1 MPMSESEKLIRR
13 LYSITTDVENG
24 FTSQVTQLLKLGCE
38 RFNLDIGILSNIK
51 SDKYIVMHRVCP
63 PEVGLEVGA
72 EFELGSTYCARTMEA
87 HGPVG
92 YAHVKESEMSSH
104 PAYLAFGL
112 ESYIGIPV
120 KVNGETYGTLN
131 FSSPAPRERTFSAV
145 DIDALSLMAA
155 WVGAEIQRRENEEK
169 LKSAND
175 KLRSY
180 SINLTKQ
187 AKELHIARAIAEQAS
202 KEKSKF
208 LATMSHEIRTPMNG
222 VLGMAELLRATELD
236 AVQGDYVRT
245 ILNSGNLLLSIIND
259 ILDYSKLDAGKLKLE
274 NISFNLEW
282 LAYDVLEMMARTAK
296 TDVQLMLDYQSDAPR
311 QFLGDP
317 ERVRQLLF
325 NVIGNAIK
333 FTEQGTISLIIR
345 IKSNQLVS
353 IVVEDSGVGIS
364 DEQKKYLFRPF
375 SQADLSTTR
384 LYGGTGLGLAICQ
397 QLVEL
402 MNGEISVESVVNK
415 GTTFEINLPLK
426 LAEMTPVA
434 KNESLHNL
442 KILLIDDNPVN
453 RKVFQ
458 EMLLHFGARIT
469 VLSRIP
475 LVLTELQKATIDG
488 DPYKIL
494 VLDYNTETEDG
505 LHLGKLIR
513 ANENI
518 EQPGLLVMTSSE
530 QPGDAKIFEEAG
542 FSAYLNKPVRSDIF
556 QSVLEMISADH
567 RVPESI
573 ITKYSVIEDEQKD
586 VFEKEYSGHVLLVED
601 NEVNQMVAMTM
612 LEELGLKVDL
622 AENGEIAVKLS
633 ETNQYDLILMD
644 CSMPVMD
651 GYEATKQIRLRESE
665 SDRHVPIVALTAN
678 ATEADMNLCYQ
689 AGMDKVVTKPFMP
702 NDLVDV
708 MDDYLRK

>member
-1 MPMSESEKLIRR
+1 MSMSESEKLIRR
-13 LYSITTDVENG
+13 LYAITTDVENG
-24 FTSQVTQLLKLGCE
+24 FVFQVTQLLKLGCE

-51 SDKYIVMHRVCP
+51 DDKYTVIHKVCP
-63 PEVGLEVGA
+63 PEVGLEEGA
-72 EFELGSTYCARTMEA
+72 EFELGSTYCAKTMAA

-92 YAHVKESEMSSH
+92 YEHVKESEMNSH

-155 WVGAEIQRRENEEK
+155 WVGAEIQRRENEAKLKTANEK
-169 LKSAND
+169 LM
-175 KLRSY
+175 SY
-180 SINLTKQ
+180 SKNLTKQ
-187 AKELHIARAIAEQAS
+187 ANELQIARAIAEQAS

-236 AVQGDYVRT
+236 TVQSDYVRT
-245 ILNSGNLLLSIIND
+245 IRNSGNLLLSIIND
-259 ILDYSKLDAGKLKLE
+259 ILDYSKLDAGKLELE

-282 LAYDVLEMMARTAK
+282 LAYDVLDMMARTAK
-296 TDVQLMLDYQSDAPR
+296 ADVQLMLDYQADAPR
-311 QFLGDP
+311 QFMGDP
-317 ERVRQLLF
+317 ARVRQLLF
-325 NVIGNAIK
+325 NVIGNAVK
-333 FTEQGTISLIIR
+333 FTEQGSIRLAIR
-345 IKSNQLVS
+345 IKSDQHVS
-353 IVVEDSGVGIS
+353 IMVEDSGVGIS

-384 LYGGTGLGLAICQ
+384 IYGGTGLGLAICQ

-402 MNGEISVESVVNK
+402 MEGEISVESDVDK
-415 GTTFEINLPLK
+415 GTVFEINLPLL
-426 LAEMTPVA
+426 LAEEVPVE

-442 KILLIDDNPVN
+442 RILLVDDNSVN
-453 RKVFQ
+453 RKVLQ
-458 EMLLHFGARIT
+458 EMLLHFGARIS
-469 VLSRIP
+469 VVSRIP
-475 LVLTELQKATIDG
+475 MVLTELQKATIDG

-494 VLDYNTETEDG
+494 VLDYNSESDDG

-518 EQPGLLVMTSSE
+518 NQPGLLVITSSE
-530 QPGDAKIFEEAG
+530 KPGNAALFEQAG
-542 FSAYLNKPVRSDIF
+542 FSAYLKKPVRSDIF
-556 QSVLEMISADH
+556 QSVLEMISANH
-567 RVPESI
+567 GTLQSI
-573 ITKYSVIEDEQKD
+573 VTKYSVIEDEQKD
-586 VFEKEYSGHVLLVED
+586 VFERDYSGHILLVED
-601 NEVNQMVAMTM
+601 NEVNQIVATTM

-622 AENGEIAVKLS
+622 AENGEIAVNLS
-633 ETNQYDLILMD
+633 ATNQYDLILMD

-665 SDRHVPIVALTAN
+665 SDWRVPIVALTAN
-678 ATEADMNLCYQ
+678 ATEEDMDLCYQ
-689 AGMDKVVTKPFMP
+689 AGMDKVITKPFMP

-708 MDDYLRK
+708 MDDYLKK